1 VRPVHGLEQ
10 TAGMAMNLTTG
21 QKKVLYQAGNFGA
34 RKRDTLSKYWRNFD
48 QLERRG
54 FIKRGHGGLYMLTD
68 AGATAWDR
76 SFAAQPTQT

>member
-1 VRPVHGLEQ
+1 
-10 TAGMAMNLTTG
+10 MAMNLTTG

-68 AGATAWDR
+68 AALGSKLTFPDLPVF
-76 SFAAQPTQT
+76 STVP